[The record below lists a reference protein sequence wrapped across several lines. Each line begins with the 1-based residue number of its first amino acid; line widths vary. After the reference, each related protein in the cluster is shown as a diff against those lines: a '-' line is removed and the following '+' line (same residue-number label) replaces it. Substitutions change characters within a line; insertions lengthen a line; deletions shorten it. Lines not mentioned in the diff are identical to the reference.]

1 MGRIM
6 AYKIKTIEN
15 EEESINV
22 TVEDLDTKETQE
34 FYYPLDAVK
43 DGDDLKNQLD
53 YALFCQN
60 DAKNKK
66 DAKLQLIEKV
76 IGDTI

>member
-1 MGRIM
+1 MT
-6 AYKIKTIEN
+6 YKIKTIEEQEN
-15 EEESINV
+15 SINV
-22 TVEDLDTKETQE
+22 TVEDLDTKETQI
-34 FYYPLDAVK
+34 FNYPIGAIK

-60 DAKNKK
+60 DAKAKRK
-66 DAKLQLIEKV
+66 AKLQDIEKV